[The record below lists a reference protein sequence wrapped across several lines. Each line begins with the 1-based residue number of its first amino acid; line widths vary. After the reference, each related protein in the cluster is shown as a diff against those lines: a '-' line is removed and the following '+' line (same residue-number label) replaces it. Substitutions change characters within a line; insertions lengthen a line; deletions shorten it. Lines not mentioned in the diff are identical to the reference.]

1 MNRKRAGRLVVI
13 WVLTAL
19 LLVLLMACADATYS
33 GTYTPAPPPP
43 VTSAVY
49 QATIEA
55 AEVERYLRVL
65 QAEDTLREYY
75 AQATATAQAEAWRA
89 AAATATTDAIRWQAT
104 ATADAQR
111 EALALQATATAQA
124 YQLQATATAQAVA
137 LAAWQATAT
146 ADAARWQATA
156 TAEALALQATATAQA
171 LQAQALA
178 LQATATAQAVEREA
192 QRARLVYPLRAF
204 GPWVVGLAF
213 LVLLLY
219 AGWRLVLV
227 LEVRGRAL
235 RRDARGDAPVLV
247 INQGRQLVVYDPDR
261 SFGPAAVVT
270 EAGVSAPALAD
281 EVQQAAV
288 TMRDQAVDLAT
299 RGLPATNGGT
309 AQPQRARQAA
319 TARLAMG
326 AGAPLVR
333 VVTPAD
339 VRPWLRD
346 VLPQALN
353 VALAKGDENEQG

>member
-1 MNRKRAGRLVVI
+1 MNKRAGRLVVI
-13 WVLTAL
+13 WILIAL

-33 GTYTPAPPPP
+33 GTYTPPP

-124 YQLQATATAQAVA
+124 VA

-171 LQAQALA
+171 LQAQVLA

-261 SFGPAAVVT
+261 SFGPAAVMT
-270 EAGVSAPALAD
+270 EAGVSAPVLAD
-281 EVQQAAV
+281 EAQQAAV

-299 RGLPATNGGT
+299 RGLPTTNGGQ
-309 AQPQRARQAA
+309 AQRARQAQA
-319 TARLAMG
+319 TAARLAMG
-326 AGAPLVR
+326 AGAPPVR

-353 VALAKGDENEQG
+353 AALTADKEGSEYE